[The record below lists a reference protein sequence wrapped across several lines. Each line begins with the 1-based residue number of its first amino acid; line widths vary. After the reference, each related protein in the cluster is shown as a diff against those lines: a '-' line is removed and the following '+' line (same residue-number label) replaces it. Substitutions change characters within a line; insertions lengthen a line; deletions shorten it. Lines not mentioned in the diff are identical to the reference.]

1 MRDRS
6 GRGTGLTLLLLLIIA
21 LVVAWLAVTQLQGL
35 RGPQEA
41 ASAQPTTDTVQQ
53 ARDAVDALNGRM
65 QASEP

>member
-1 MRDRS
+1 MRNRS
-6 GRGTGLTLLLLLIIA
+6 GRGTGLALVVILIAA

-41 ASAQPTTDTVQQ
+41 ASAQPTPTVQQ

-65 QASEP
+65 QVSEP